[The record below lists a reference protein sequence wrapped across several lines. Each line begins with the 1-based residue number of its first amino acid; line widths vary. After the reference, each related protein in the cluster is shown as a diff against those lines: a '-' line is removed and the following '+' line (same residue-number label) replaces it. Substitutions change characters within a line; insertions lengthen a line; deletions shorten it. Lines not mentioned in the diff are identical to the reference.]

1 MISYFLR
8 NASLILYEGCLGMS
22 KFSKILLIKNSNLGN
37 LLLVIIFNL
46 LSTIT
51 QTSMNARVSLG
62 DNLSCSILL
71 LT

>member
-22 KFSKILLIKNSNLGN
+22 KFSKTLLIKNSNLGN
-37 LLLVIIFNL
+37 LLLVKLCSWFSTVVQMFINACISSADNSRRCNL
-46 LSTIT
+46 F
-51 QTSMNARVSLG
+51 
-62 DNLSCSILL
+62 